1 MTYEEKL
8 NQLEAEAQPGEGIE
22 HGAVGYADLAYRLL
36 CERNEARSV
45 SCYLW
50 KRYAEPFHWF
60 RAAGGAPPA
69 EDARLPEKHPWLGP
83 VPLWAQEDEKEADR
97 GD

>member
-1 MTYEEKL
+1 MTYEEML
-8 NQLEAEAQPGEGIE
+8 IQLEAEAQPDEGIG
-22 HGAVGYADLAYRLL
+22 HGAVDYANLAYRLL
-36 CERNEARSV
+36 CERNEARLV
-45 SCYLW
+45 SRYLW

-60 RAAGGAPPA
+60 RACGGGEAA

-83 VPLWAQEDEKEADR
+83 VPTWAQEDVKEADR